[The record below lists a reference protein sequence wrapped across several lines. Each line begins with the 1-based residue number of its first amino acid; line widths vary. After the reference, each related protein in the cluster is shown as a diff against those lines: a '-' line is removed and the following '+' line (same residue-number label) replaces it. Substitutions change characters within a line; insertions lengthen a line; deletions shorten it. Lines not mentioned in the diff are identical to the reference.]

1 MRSVTTNTPSTTPH
15 AASRFTSRFTGR
27 FATRLGSAAVL
38 AAGLLLGACTAMKTV
53 TSEVST
59 YGDWPAARGAG
70 SYTIERLPSQ
80 QGAGQQ
86 QDEIEQAAH
95 QALQAA
101 GFKPA
106 VDGASPDVVVQ
117 IGARITRYDRA
128 PWDDPLWW
136 HPYGMRWVGPAWPGP
151 ASPFWSPWSFRW
163 RYDTRTEYQREVGVL
178 LRDKATGQ
186 PLYEARARNDG
197 ITAGGQAMVAAMFT
211 AALKDF
217 PKVQNEP
224 HDVSVVMP

>member
-1 MRSVTTNTPSTTPH
+1 MRSFTTNTPSL
-15 AASRFTSRFTGR
+15 
-27 FATRLGSAAVL
+27 ATRLGTAAML
-38 AAGLLLGACTAMKTV
+38 AASLLLGACTAMRTV

-59 YGDWPAARGAG
+59 YGEWPDARGAG
-70 SYTIERLPSQ
+70 SYVIERLPSQ
-80 QGAGQQ
+80 QAASKQ
-86 QDEIEQAAH
+86 QDDIEQAAH

-106 VDGASPDVVVQ
+106 VDGATPDVVVQ
-117 IGARITRYDRA
+117 IGARVTRYDRA

-136 HPYGMRWVGPAWPGP
+136 HPYGVRWAGPAWPGP

-163 RYDTRTEYQREVGVL
+163 RYDYRTEYLREVGVL

-197 ITAGGQAMVAAMFT
+197 ITAGGPAVISAMFT

>member
-1 MRSVTTNTPSTTPH
+1 MQTRSQDMRSLTTRTPH
-15 AASRFTSRFTGR
+15 LAAHL
-27 FATRLGSAAVL
+27 ATRLAPAAVL
-38 AAGLLLGACTAMKTV
+38 AASLLLGACTGMKTV

-59 YGDWPAARGAG
+59 YGDWPASRGAG
-70 SYTIERLPSQ
+70 SYAIERLPSQ
-80 QGAGQQ
+80 QAAGKQ
-86 QDEIEQAAH
+86 QDEIEQGAH

-106 VDGASPDVVVQ
+106 VDGAPPDVVVQ

-136 HPYGMRWVGPAWPGP
+136 HPYGVRWAEPAWPGP

-163 RYDTRTEYQREVGVL
+163 RYDYRTEYQREVGVL
-178 LRDKATGQ
+178 VRDKATGQ
-186 PLYEARARNDG
+186 PLYEARARTDG
-197 ITAGGQAMVAAMFT
+197 ITAGGQAVIAAMFA

-224 HDVSVVMP
+224 HDVSVVMQ